1 MPSDLILVGVF
12 GAPHGVRGEVRLK
25 SYTEDPMAIAGY
37 GPLSDAAG
45 KRHFVLKGA
54 RLVKDDMLVARV
66 DGVNDREGAAALTNV
81 KLHIPRAKLPPPEDE
96 DEFYHADLIGLR
108 VENAE
113 GEVLGTIGAVLDFG
127 AGEIL
132 EMLPANGGRPVML
145 PFTKAIVPVV
155 DLKAGRVVA
164 EPPVFVE
171 GDESEIPGEAGSA
184 EAGSRDDPGSRA

>member
-1 MPSDLILVGVF
+1 MRSNPPLKAQPCPATCILVGVF

-45 KRHFVLKGA
+45 KRHFVLKSA

-66 DGVNDREGAAALTNV
+66 EGVNDREGAAALTNV
-81 KLHIPRAKLPPPEDE
+81 KLHISRAKLPPPEDE

-132 EMLPANGGRPVML
+132 EMLPANGGRPCCC
-145 PFTKAIVPVV
+145 P
-155 DLKAGRVVA
+155 
-164 EPPVFVE
+164 
-171 GDESEIPGEAGSA
+171 
-184 EAGSRDDPGSRA
+184 SRRLSCLSWT